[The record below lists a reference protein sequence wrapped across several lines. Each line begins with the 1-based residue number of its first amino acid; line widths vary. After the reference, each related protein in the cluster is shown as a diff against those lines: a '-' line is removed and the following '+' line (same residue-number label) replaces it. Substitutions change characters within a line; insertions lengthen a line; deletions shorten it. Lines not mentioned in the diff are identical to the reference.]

1 MRRAEWL
8 PGAVSRSASTLD
20 RPWQASPGSC
30 APHAHPTC
38 SCLAVPPVLLP
49 HQVSPP
55 RAAHW
60 ISLLP
65 FVPMKLPRVFHAV
78 SRFILDNS
86 CAKRTVRPSPENLEK
101 QVTQNTIAPP
111 PPIFPFIPFH
121 FGRFALPT
129 LNRAPKIFN
138 RKLQKE
144 FTGLKFRA
152 VLRPAM
158 KSCTATPIFPEV

>member
-8 PGAVSRSASTLD
+8 RGAVSRSASTLD

-49 HQVSPP
+49 HQVSLP

-86 CAKRTVRPSPENLEK
+86 CAKRTIRLSPENLEK
-101 QVTQNTIAPP
+101 QVTQNTIAPQSSP
-111 PPIFPFIPFH
+111 LSH
-121 FGRFALPT
+121 FT
-129 LNRAPKIFN
+129 LGDLRYP
-138 RKLQKE
+138 RSTVLQKYSIE
-144 FTGLKFRA
+144 NCSNNSQALNSGLF
-152 VLRPAM
+152 
-158 KSCTATPIFPEV
+158 

>member
-1 MRRAEWL
+1 MAAGG
-8 PGAVSRSASTLD
+8 GAVSRSATTLD

-86 CAKRTVRPSPENLEK
+86 CAKRTIRPSPENLEK
-101 QVTQNTIAPP
+101 QVTQNTIAPLP
-111 PPIFPFIPFH
+111 PSSPLSH
-121 FGRFALPT
+121 FT
-129 LNRAPKIFN
+129 LGDLRCS
-138 RKLQKE
+138 RSTVLQKYSIE
-144 FTGLKFRA
+144 NCRKNSQALNSGLF
-152 VLRPAM
+152 
-158 KSCTATPIFPEV
+158 